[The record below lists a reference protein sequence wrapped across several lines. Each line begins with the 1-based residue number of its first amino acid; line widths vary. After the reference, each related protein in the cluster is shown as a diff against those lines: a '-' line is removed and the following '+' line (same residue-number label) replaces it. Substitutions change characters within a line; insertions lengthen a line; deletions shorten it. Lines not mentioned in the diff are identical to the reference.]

1 MSRILTAA
9 DRNRLIRLASTLSK
23 GSSVRRSILRMA
35 REMEVTEKDIDKA
48 KTLSGVDPALAKFIV
63 ETGLK
68 DGDTSDDKIQM
79 SKATESAG
87 KLNPSQTT
95 MQLSKTLGM
104 AISMLLGKMPLGGD
118 LGAIISADNHILDGH
133 HRWSAA
139 IAAGGP
145 GITVGGYKAKLKGD
159 DLLKVLNI
167 ITKGMFGRNKG
178 NPGSGNIKAYTPAN
192 AEKML
197 REMSEKGT
205 KFLSAEQVQEG
216 LTRLGG
222 SVDEGIAKMS
232 ENIGKVSKKVPSW
245 APARSDMPVINE
257 KDLPATSQALNSGI
271 VNWNNPLKLQ
281 ERQAMTRLASTLPK
295 GSSERRTLLA
305 MLKSAAPIGSGKN
318 GYIAMYKGKKVEVMA
333 DTQLEARDLAADHFR
348 ARKPYDVTV
357 MLAEK
362 GGKQVTHMPL
372 FASKS
377 ASMFPDGVLDDEELD
392 ELTPEQRRA
401 WKGYEVSMTY
411 EVWSHEDV
419 EHGDTD
425 DRGWEFE
432 DEHEETLE
440 DVSHTLS
447 NQSWLE
453 WSTSGHPGKRDWI
466 ISQAEE
472 DFRTGDRTINH
483 ALVTRKDGQP
493 LSKAE
498 VAYLNKKLYI
508 R

>member
-9 DRNRLIRLASTLSK
+9 DQKRLIRLASALPK
-23 GSSVRRSILRMA
+23 GSSERRSILRVA
-35 REMEVTEKDIDKA
+35 REMEVTEKDIEKA

-79 SKATESAG
+79 SKATEKAG

-178 NPGSGNIKAYTPAN
+178 NKGSGNIKAYTPAN

-222 SVDEGIAKMS
+222 SVDEGISKMS

-257 KDLPATSQALNSGI
+257 KDLPATSQALNTGI

-281 ERQAMTRLASTLPK
+281 ELSL
-295 GSSERRTLLA
+295 SW
-305 MLKSAAPIGSGKN
+305 
-318 GYIAMYKGKKVEVMA
+318 MA
-333 DTQLEARDLAADHFR
+333 TFARS
-348 ARKPYDVTV
+348 
-357 MLAEK
+357 
-362 GGKQVTHMPL
+362 
-372 FASKS
+372 FAGP
-377 ASMFPDGVLDDEELD
+377 FPCL
-392 ELTPEQRRA
+392 
-401 WKGYEVSMTY
+401 
-411 EVWSHEDV
+411 H
-419 EHGDTD
+419 
-425 DRGWEFE
+425 
-432 DEHEETLE
+432 
-440 DVSHTLS
+440 
-447 NQSWLE
+447 
-453 WSTSGHPGKRDWI
+453 
-466 ISQAEE
+466 
-472 DFRTGDRTINH
+472 
-483 ALVTRKDGQP
+483 
-493 LSKAE
+493 
-498 VAYLNKKLYI
+498 
-508 R
+508 